1 MQVCYDSGA
10 SLRWVLIT
18 YTGVAI
24 VWVASTTF
32 GLMPKTSFAL
42 ENANR
47 QDIGNPSGNL
57 ELGRINCAATVIG
70 LQEDAIEPN
79 QPAKAVNESTK
90 PVKDDEYS
98 NG

>member
-32 GLMPKTSFAL
+32 GLMPKKSFAL
-42 ENANR
+42 ENASR
-47 QDIGNPSGNL
+47 QVVGNPPIRNL
-57 ELGRINCAATVIG
+57 QLGIINQGAIV
-70 LQEDAIEPN
+70 DAIEPN
-79 QPAKAVNESTK
+79 QPAKTVNESTK